1 MISSPLTTMKIVKK
15 LAIKEEQLLKE
26 LLPNT
31 KVPTNNIDIIGLKSG
46 IAQRG
51 NKHRTLNP

>member
-15 LAIKEEQLLKE
+15 LAIKEEQWLKE

-46 IAQRG
+46 IA
-51 NKHRTLNP
+51 